1 IVRRSQPVTAPFSSR
16 VKWSTPRRSGSHEE
30 PLNLKSALRPPPTHH
45 RRCRP
50 RAWPM
55 GSVKMPKGPL
65 EGVKIVEFAGVGP
78 GPMGAM
84 LLADLGATVLRL
96 ERHDY
101 VQLGTDKPARFNLLT
116 RNRQTLK
123 LNLKE
128 PEGIET
134 AL

>member
-1 IVRRSQPVTAPFSSR
+1 
-16 VKWSTPRRSGSHEE
+16 
-30 PLNLKSALRPPPTHH
+30 
-45 RRCRP
+45 
-50 RAWPM
+50 
-55 GSVKMPKGPL
+55 MPKGPL

-123 LNLKE
+123 LNLKK

-134 AL
+134 RLRIINRSDRLFAGFRPRALNKLGF